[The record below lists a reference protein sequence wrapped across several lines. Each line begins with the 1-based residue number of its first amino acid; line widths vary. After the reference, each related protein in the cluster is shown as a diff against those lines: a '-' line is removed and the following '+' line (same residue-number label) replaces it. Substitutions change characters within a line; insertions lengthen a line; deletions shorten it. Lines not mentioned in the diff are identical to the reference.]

1 MCTTPHHTYI
11 ATQYNMCCVYIKC
24 ILNGF
29 LFIFA
34 HHSLCAYVSLFRIRR
49 TAGNKK
55 KKSAKQ
61 IRFCVTIG
69 SDIGCRKTMANTY
82 LNKNNTYFMVVVVV
96 SLASVAACLYN
107 FCICS
112 MHCIVVVGECDRPM
126 CVCAIILPFIFPFH
140 STISIQQK
148 IIILKC

>member
-1 MCTTPHHTYI
+1 
-11 ATQYNMCCVYIKC
+11 
-24 ILNGF
+24 
-29 LFIFA
+29 
-34 HHSLCAYVSLFRIRR
+34 
-49 TAGNKK
+49 
-55 KKSAKQ
+55 
-61 IRFCVTIG
+61 
-69 SDIGCRKTMANTY
+69 
-82 LNKNNTYFMVVVVV
+82 MVVVVV